1 MPGPYATVQ
10 DLGRPGYGHLG
21 VPRSGAADA
30 PSLRLANRLV
40 GNPEGAAGIELT
52 FGGACLRFTSGAW
65 AAVTGAP
72 CPVELRTAGPPATGL
87 PATGLP
93 DTGLPDT
100 GLRTGELPG
109 TGLPSTELRTGELPS
124 TGFRTGELPSTGLPG
139 GAGREGLPPGGP
151 GPRTRAVGPYAP
163 VWVPAGGELRVG
175 TPPVG
180 LRTYVAVRG
189 GLDTPLVMGS
199 RSTDSLSGLGPPPLR
214 PGTVLPVGPTG
225 ALSAINVDAAPPTAA
240 PPEVLRI
247 LPGPRDDWFV
257 PGALAALCAGPYR
270 VSQDSNRVGVRL
282 EGARLERVHDGELP
296 SEGMVAGALQ
306 VPPDGLP
313 IVFLADHPPTG
324 GYPVIAVLVSA
335 DLAGAA
341 QLRPG
346 DRVRFRLGRGPG
358 ASL

>member
-1 MPGPYATVQ
+1 MIEVLVPGPYATVQ

-72 CPVELRTAGPPATGL
+72 CPVELRAGEPSATGLRAGEPPAT
-87 PATGLP
+87 
-93 DTGLPDT
+93 
-100 GLRTGELPG
+100 ELPS
-109 TGLPSTELRTGELPS
+109 TGLPSTGLPSIELRAGELPS
-124 TGFRTGELPSTGLPG
+124 AGLPGAGLPG
-139 GAGREGLPPGGP
+139 GAGREDLLPGGP
-151 GPRTRAVGPYAP
+151 GSRVRAVGPYAP

-175 TPPVG
+175 TPPTG

-189 GLDTPLVMGS
+189 GVDTPLVMGS

-214 PGTVLPVGPTG
+214 PGTLLPVGPTG
-225 ALSAINVDAAPPTAA
+225 ALSPITVDAAPPTAP

-257 PGALAALCAGPYR
+257 PGALAALCAGPYQ

-282 EGARLERVHDGELP
+282 DGARLERARDGELP

-346 DRVRFRLGRGPG
+346 DRVRFRLGRG
-358 ASL
+358 AATSL

>member
-1 MPGPYATVQ
+1 MIEVIAPGPYATVQ

-40 GNPEGAAGIELT
+40 GNPESAAGIELT
-52 FGGACLRFTSGAW
+52 FGGARFRFTTGAW
-65 AAVTGAP
+65 VAVTGAP
-72 CPVELRTAGPPATGL
+72 CPLEPLW
-87 PATGLP
+87 
-93 DTGLPDT
+93 
-100 GLRTGELPG
+100 PG
-109 TGLPSTELRTGELPS
+109 RAAV
-124 TGFRTGELPSTGLPG
+124 PG
-139 GAGREGLPPGGP
+139 MGAPF
-151 GPRTRAVGPYAP
+151 
-163 VWVPAGGELRVG
+163 WVPAGGEIRAAA
-175 TPPVG
+175 PSAG

-189 GLDTPLVMGS
+189 GVDTPAVMGS

-225 ALSAINVDAAPPTAA
+225 GLPPLTVDAAPPRAA
-240 PPEVLRI
+240 PPDVLRI

-257 PGALAALCAGPYR
+257 PGALAALCARPYQ
-270 VSQDSNRVGVRL
+270 VSQNSNRVGVRL
-282 EGARLERVHDGELP
+282 EGARLERAREGELP

-306 VPPDGLP
+306 VPPDGQP

-346 DRVRFRLGRGPG
+346 DRLRFHM
-358 ASL
+358 